1 MKQLAIIGFAREHCS
16 IAGKVHMYSN
26 VVGNFETEIW
36 MRHSKVPKTK
46 KASTTKRF
54 CALI

>member
-46 KASTTKRF
+46 
-54 CALI
+54 